1 MTTPVWVLLV
11 SLAITALLNWVS
23 VGRGDVVVQR
33 ITTPTYVVL
42 LIGLAWALH
51 GEGRV
56 PGAPTLPPILVA
68 LALTLAGDVALLR
81 ATRGRYLLGL
91 VAFLLAHVAYA
102 VAVLESVGPYG
113 FPWLL
118 PPALLLFGALFV
130 RWGRDVVRHSGSTR
144 AAVFAS
150 QLVLGGLVAV
160 AGWRGDEVVVLGALL
175 LAAAGT
181 VVGHD
186 RFVLERPW
194 APVQG
199 IALHH
204 VAHVLVVV
212 GLLR

>member
-23 VGRGDVVVQR
+23 VVRGDFVVER
-33 ITTPTYVVL
+33 ITKPTFMVL

-56 PGAPTLPPILVA
+56 PGAPTLPPLLVA
-68 LALTLAGDVALLR
+68 LVLTLAGDLALLR
-81 ATRGRYLLGL
+81 ATRVRFLLGL
-91 VAFLLAHVAYA
+91 GAFLLAHCAYA
-102 VAVLESVGPYG
+102 WAVLQSVGPYG

-118 PPALLLFGALFV
+118 PPALLLFGALFA
-130 RWGRDVVRHSGSTR
+130 RCGRDVVRDAGSAR
-144 AAVFAS
+144 LAVFAS
-150 QLVLGGLVAV
+150 QLVLGALVAV
-160 AGWRGDEVVVLGALL
+160 AAWRGDDVVVLGALL
-175 LAAAGT
+175 LAVAAT
-181 VVGHD
+181 IVGHD
-186 RFVLERPW
+186 RFVLERRW

-199 IALHH
+199 IAVHH

>member
-11 SLAITALLNWVS
+11 SLAITSLINWVS
-23 VGRGDVVVQR
+23 VARGDLVVGR
-33 ITTPTYVVL
+33 ITTPTFMVL
-42 LIGLAWALH
+42 LLGLAWALH

-56 PGAPTLPPILVA
+56 PGAPTLPPVL
-68 LALTLAGDVALLR
+68 LAVGLGLAGDLALLR

-91 VAFLLAHVAYA
+91 GAFVASYCAYGFA
-102 VAVLESVGPYG
+102 ILESVGPYG

-118 PPALLLFGALFV
+118 PPALLAFGVLFA
-130 RWGRDVVRHSGSTR
+130 RWGRDVVRHAGPER
-144 AAVFAS
+144 LALFAS

-160 AGWRGDEVVVLGALL
+160 AGWRGDEVVVVGALL
-175 LAAAGT
+175 LVVAAT

-186 RFVLERPW
+186 RFVLERRW

-199 IALHH
+199 VAVHH